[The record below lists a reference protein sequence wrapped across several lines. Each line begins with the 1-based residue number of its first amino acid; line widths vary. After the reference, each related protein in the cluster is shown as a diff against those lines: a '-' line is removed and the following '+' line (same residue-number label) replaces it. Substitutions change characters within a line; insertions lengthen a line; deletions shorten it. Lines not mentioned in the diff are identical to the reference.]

1 MPPVPPSDPSHL
13 TRRRAL
19 ALGGGALLGA
29 AAGVSGFALPAQ
41 ARTDSSLARAFEIAA
56 DAHGVP
62 RDLLVAVGHAETRLT
77 QHDGPSQARGYG
89 IMHLVSNPQHRTLAE
104 AASLTGRAP
113 GKLRTDPA
121 ANIDGAAAVL
131 RAYADDAGFSRAARA
146 DLGAWYPVVARY
158 SGAANGYVARFY
170 ADGVYESLWTGASA
184 SGVILDPQPVEP
196 DRGAVL
202 TTRSDVGVLTAD
214 YPPALWAAA
223 HSSNYTVSNRPSSYP
238 INYVVIH
245 MMQGTYAGS
254 ISWFQNPSSNVSA
267 HYCIRSSDGQV
278 TQMVRHK
285 DYAWHAGNST
295 YNRQSIGIEHEGY
308 FDQASWYTEAM
319 YRSSAA
325 LTRHVCDM
333 YGIPKTRSRIIGHNQ
348 ASSTPCPGQIWD
360 WTRYM
365 NYVTGDGGGEVVW
378 STIVDNGSAGFSAGP
393 SWETSSYSSQRY
405 GDNYH
410 FNTPE
415 PVSDAAWFSA
425 TLPEAGTHRVEV
437 WYPANSG
444 YNDRTPYV
452 VATSSGNQT
461 VQVNQRTGGG
471 AWRSVGTFSMTA
483 GAKQVVGVSRWTS
496 GGGYVIA
503 DAVRISR
510 LA

>member
-1 MPPVPPSDPSHL
+1 
-13 TRRRAL
+13 
-19 ALGGGALLGA
+19 
-29 AAGVSGFALPAQ
+29 
-41 ARTDSSLARAFEIAA
+41 
-56 DAHGVP
+56 
-62 RDLLVAVGHAETRLT
+62 
-77 QHDGPSQARGYG
+77 
-89 IMHLVSNPQHRTLAE
+89 MHLVSNSRHRTLDE

-113 GKLRTDPA
+113 GQLRTDPA

-131 RAYADDAGFSRAARA
+131 RAYADAAGFSGGTRN
-146 DLGAWYPVVARY
+146 DIGAWYPVVARY
-158 SGAANGYVARFY
+158 SGAKDGYVARMY
-170 ADGVYESLWTGASA
+170 ADGVYDALWTGASA
-184 SGVILDPQPVEP
+184 SGVVLEPDPVEP
-196 DRGAVL
+196 DRGAPM
-202 TTRSDVGVLTAD
+202 TATSSSGDVSVQTDD
-214 YPPALWAAA
+214 YPPALWVPA
-223 HSSNYTVSNRPSSYP
+223 HSSNYTASNRPSTYP

-278 TQMVRHK
+278 TQMVRHR
-285 DYAWHAGNST
+285 DYAWHAGNQT

-365 NYVTGDGGGEVVW
+365 NYVAVDGGGEVVW
-378 STIVDNGSAGFSAGP
+378 STIVDNTSAGFSASE
-393 SWETSSYSSQRY
+393 SWGTSSYSSQRY
-405 GDNYH
+405 GTNYRY
-410 FNTPE
+410 NTPE
-415 PVSDAAWFSA
+415 PVSDAAWYSA
-425 TLPEAGTHRVEV
+425 NLPQAGTHRIEV
-437 WYPANSG
+437 WYPADSG

-452 VATSSGNQT
+452 VATANGNQT
-461 VQVNQRTGGG
+461 VNVNQRTGGG
-471 AWRSVGTFSMTA
+471 TWRSIGTFSMSA
-483 GAKQVVGVSRWTS
+483 GSQQVVGVSRWTS
-496 GGGYVIA
+496 GAGYVIA